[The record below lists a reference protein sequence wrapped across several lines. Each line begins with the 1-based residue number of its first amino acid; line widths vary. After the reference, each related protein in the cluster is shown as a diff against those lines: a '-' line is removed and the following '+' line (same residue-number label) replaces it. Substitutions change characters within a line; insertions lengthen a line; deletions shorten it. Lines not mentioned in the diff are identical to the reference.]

1 MSATFSPFFE
11 VARTRPT
18 SSTSRAH
25 SIGQDSPSSQGPSAG
40 RGIRSA
46 ESGPLGPTDG
56 VLG

>member
-25 SIGQDSPSSQGPSAG
+25 SMAKDSG
-40 RGIRSA
+40 RHP
-46 ESGPLGPTDG
+46 EEL
-56 VLG
+56 VLPGDEGSPARR